1 MSKIYIAL
9 GSNLEEPSQQIYKA
23 INLINSIDELSVTH
37 TSSLYKTKPIGKVD
51 QPDFINAAIKL
62 EGDISP
68 ENLHTALQDI
78 ETQAGR
84 IRKEL
89 NEPRTLD
96 LDILLIDD
104 LIMKTKKLTIPHPR
118 MHQRQFVI
126 VPLFEINQKLNIPG
140 IGPINKIL
148 KMLPDQG
155 VVKI

>member
-9 GSNLEEPSQQIYKA
+9 GSNLDEPSEQIYKG
-23 INLINSIDELSVTH
+23 INSIDAIDDLSVTRI
-37 TSSLYKTKPIGKVD
+37 SSLYKTKPIGKID
-51 QPDFINAAIKL
+51 QPDFINAVIEV

-68 ENLHTALQDI
+68 ENLHAALQAI

-84 IRKEL
+84 IRIEL

-104 LIMKTKKLTIPHPR
+104 LIMKTKKLTVPHPR

-126 VPLFEINQKLNIPG
+126 VPLFEINPKLNMPG

-148 KMLPDQG
+148 KLLPNQG

>member
-1 MSKIYIAL
+1 MSKIYIGL
-9 GSNLEEPSQQIYKA
+9 GSILEEPSHQIYKA
-23 INLINSIDELSVTH
+23 INLIDAIDELSVTH
-37 TSSLYKTKPIGKVD
+37 TSSLYKTKPIGKID
-51 QPDFINAAIKL
+51 QPDFINAAVKV

-68 ENLHTALQDI
+68 ENLHAALQDI
-78 ETQAGR
+78 ETKAGR
-84 IRKEL
+84 IRMEL

-104 LIMKTKKLTIPHPR
+104 LIMKTKKLTVPHPR

-148 KMLPDQG
+148 KLLPDQG
-155 VVKI
+155 VIKI

>member
-9 GSNLEEPSQQIYKA
+9 GSNLDEPNEQIYKA
-23 INLINSIDELSVTH
+23 INSVDAVDDLSVTH
-37 TSSLYKTKPIGKVD
+37 ISSLYKTKPIGKID
-51 QPDFINAAIKL
+51 QPDFINAVIEV

-68 ENLHTALQDI
+68 ENLHAALQAI

-84 IRKEL
+84 IRIEL

-104 LIMKTKKLTIPHPR
+104 LIMKTKKLTVPHPR

-140 IGPINKIL
+140 IGSINKIL
-148 KMLPDQG
+148 KSLPDQG

>member
-9 GSNLEEPSQQIYKA
+9 GSNLDEPSEQIYKA
-23 INLINSIDELSVTH
+23 INSIDAFDDLSVTH
-37 TSSLYKTKPIGKVD
+37 ISSLYKTKPIGKID
-51 QPDFINAAIKL
+51 QPDFINAAIEV

-68 ENLHTALQDI
+68 ENLHAALQDI

-84 IRKEL
+84 IRMEL

-104 LIMKTKKLTIPHPR
+104 LIMKTKKLTVPHPR

-148 KMLPDQG
+148 KSLPDQG
-155 VVKI
+155 VIKI

>member
-9 GSNLEEPSQQIYKA
+9 GSNLDDPSKQIYKA
-23 INLINSIDELSVTH
+23 INSIDAIDDLSVTH
-37 TSSLYKTKPIGKVD
+37 ISSLYKTKPIGKID
-51 QPDFINAAIKL
+51 QPDFINAVIEV

-68 ENLHTALQDI
+68 ENLHAALQAI

-84 IRKEL
+84 IRIEL

-104 LIMKTKKLTIPHPR
+104 LIMKTKKLTVPHPR

-126 VPLFEINQKLNIPG
+126 VPLFEINQKLNISG

-148 KMLPDQG
+148 KSLPDQG

>member
-9 GSNLEEPSQQIYKA
+9 GSNLEEPRKQIYRA
-23 INLINSIDELSVTH
+23 INLIDAIDEISVTQK
-37 TSSLYKTKPIGKVD
+37 SSLYKTKPIGKID
-51 QPDFINAAIKL
+51 QPDFINAAIEV
-62 EGDISP
+62 EGNISP

-78 ETQAGR
+78 ETQTGR
-84 IRKEL
+84 IRMEL

-104 LIMKTKKLTIPHPR
+104 LIMKTKKLTVPHPR
-118 MHQRQFVI
+118 MHQREFVI

-140 IGPINKIL
+140 IGSIDYIL
-148 KMLPDQG
+148 KSLPDQG

>member
-84 IRKEL
+84 IRMEL

-104 LIMKTKKLTIPHPR
+104 LIMKTKKLTVPHPR

-126 VPLFEINQKLNIPG
+126 VPLYEINQKLNIPG
-140 IGPINKIL
+140 IGPIDKIL
-148 KMLPDQG
+148 KSLPDQG

>member
-1 MSKIYIAL
+1 MSKVYIAL
-9 GSNLEEPSQQIYKA
+9 GSNLDEPSEQIYKA
-23 INLINSIDELSVTH
+23 INSIDAIDDLSVTH
-37 TSSLYKTKPIGKVD
+37 ISSLYKTKPIGKID
-51 QPDFINAAIKL
+51 QPDFINAVIEV

-68 ENLHTALQDI
+68 ENLHSALQDV

-104 LIMKTKKLTIPHPR
+104 LIMKTKKLTVPHPR

-140 IGPINKIL
+140 IGSIDEIL
-148 KMLPDQG
+148 KSLPDQG

>member
-9 GSNLEEPSQQIYKA
+9 GSNLKEPSQQIYKA
-23 INLINSIDELSVTH
+23 INLIDAIDELSVTCK
-37 TSSLYKTKPIGKVD
+37 SSLYKTKPIGRID
-51 QPDFINAAIKL
+51 QPDFINAAIEV
-62 EGDISP
+62 EGNISP

-84 IRKEL
+84 IRMEL

-104 LIMKTKKLTIPHPR
+104 LIMKTKKLTVPHPR
-118 MHQRQFVI
+118 MHQREFVI

-140 IGPINKIL
+140 IGSIDDIL
-148 KMLPDQG
+148 KSLPDQG

>member
-23 INLINSIDELSVTH
+23 INLIDAIDELSVTH
-37 TSSLYKTKPIGKVD
+37 TSSLYKTKPIGKID
-51 QPDFINAAIKL
+51 QPDFINAAVKV

-68 ENLHTALQDI
+68 ENLHAALQDI
-78 ETQAGR
+78 ETKAGR
-84 IRKEL
+84 IRMEL

-104 LIMKTKKLTIPHPR
+104 LIMKTKKLTVPHPR

-140 IGPINKIL
+140 IGSINKIL
-148 KMLPDQG
+148 KSLPDQG

>member
-23 INLINSIDELSVTH
+23 INLIDAIDELSVTH
-37 TSSLYKTKPIGKVD
+37 TSSLYKTKPIGKID
-51 QPDFINAAIKL
+51 QPDFINAAVKV

-68 ENLHTALQDI
+68 ENLHAALQDI
-78 ETQAGR
+78 ETKAGR
-84 IRKEL
+84 IRMEL

-104 LIMKTKKLTIPHPR
+104 LIMKTKKLTVPHPR

-140 IGPINKIL
+140 IGSIDEIL
-148 KMLPDQG
+148 KSLPDQG

>member
-23 INLINSIDELSVTH
+23 INLINTINELSVTH
-37 TSSLYKTKPIGKVD
+37 KSSLYKTKPIGKID
-51 QPDFINAAIKL
+51 QPDFINAAVKV

-68 ENLHTALQDI
+68 ENLHAVLQDI

-84 IRKEL
+84 IRTEL

-104 LIMKTKKLTIPHPR
+104 LIIKTKKLTVPHPR

-126 VPLFEINQKLNIPG
+126 MPLYEINQKLNIPG
-140 IGPINKIL
+140 IGSIDEIFKS
-148 KMLPDQG
+148 LPDQG
-155 VVKI
+155 VIRI

>member
-23 INLINSIDELSVTH
+23 INLIDAIDKLSVTDK
-37 TSSLYKTKPIGKVD
+37 SSLYKTKPIGKID
-51 QPDFINAAIKL
+51 QPDFINAAIEV
-62 EGDISP
+62 EGNISP

-84 IRKEL
+84 IRMEL

-126 VPLFEINQKLNIPG
+126 VPLFEINQELNIPG
-140 IGPINKIL
+140 IGSIDEIL
-148 KMLPDQG
+148 KSIPDQG

>member
-23 INLINSIDELSVTH
+23 INLIDAIDELSVMH
-37 TSSLYKTKPIGKVD
+37 TSSLYKTKPIGKID

-62 EGDISP
+62 EGTISP
-68 ENLHTALQDI
+68 ENLHAALQDI

-84 IRKEL
+84 IRMEL

-126 VPLFEINQKLNIPG
+126 VPLYEINQKLNIPG
-140 IGPINKIL
+140 IGPINEIL
-148 KMLPDQG
+148 KSLPDQG

>member
-1 MSKIYIAL
+1 MCIR
-9 GSNLEEPSQQIYKA
+9 
-23 INLINSIDELSVTH
+23 DR
-37 TSSLYKTKPIGKVD
+37 YKTKPIGKID
-51 QPDFINAAIKL
+51 QSDFINAAIEV

-68 ENLHTALQDI
+68 ENLHAELQDI
-78 ETQAGR
+78 ETKAGR

-104 LIMKTKKLTIPHPR
+104 LIMKTKNLIVPHPR

-140 IGPINKIL
+140 IGPIDKIF
-148 KMLPDQG
+148 KSLPDQG
-155 VVKI
+155 VVKL

>member
-1 MSKIYIAL
+1 MPKIYIAL
-9 GSNLEEPSQQIYKA
+9 GSNLDEPSEQIYKA
-23 INLINSIDELSVTH
+23 INSIDAVDDLSVTH
-37 TSSLYKTKPIGKVD
+37 ISSLYKTKPIGKID
-51 QPDFINAAIKL
+51 QPDFINAVIEV

-68 ENLHTALQDI
+68 NNLHAALQDI
-78 ETQAGR
+78 EAQAGR

-104 LIMKTKKLTIPHPR
+104 LIMKTKKLTVPHPR

-140 IGPINKIL
+140 IGSIDEIL
-148 KMLPDQG
+148 KSLPDQG

>member
-9 GSNLEEPSQQIYKA
+9 GSNLDEPSEQIYKA
-23 INLINSIDELSVTH
+23 INSIDAVDDLSVTH
-37 TSSLYKTKPIGKVD
+37 ISSLYKTKPIGKID
-51 QPDFINAAIKL
+51 QPDFINAAI
-62 EGDISP
+62 EIVGDISP

-84 IRKEL
+84 IRMEL

-104 LIMKTKKLTIPHPR
+104 LIMKTKKLTVPHPR

-140 IGPINKIL
+140 IGSIDEIL
-148 KMLPDQG
+148 KSLPDQG

>member
-23 INLINSIDELSVTH
+23 INLIDAIDKLSVTDK
-37 TSSLYKTKPIGKVD
+37 SSLYKTKPIGKID
-51 QPDFINAAIKL
+51 QPDFINAAIEV
-62 EGDISP
+62 EGNISP
-68 ENLHTALQDI
+68 ENLHAALQNI

-84 IRKEL
+84 IRIEL

-126 VPLFEINQKLNIPG
+126 VPLFEINQELNIPG
-140 IGPINKIL
+140 IGSIDEIL
-148 KMLPDQG
+148 KSIPDQG

>member
-23 INLINSIDELSVTH
+23 INLIDAIDELSVTH
-37 TSSLYKTKPIGKVD
+37 TSSLYKTKPIGKID
-51 QPDFINAAIKL
+51 QPDFINAAVKV

-68 ENLHTALQDI
+68 ENLHAALQDI
-78 ETQAGR
+78 ETKAGR
-84 IRKEL
+84 IRMEL

-104 LIMKTKKLTIPHPR
+104 LIMKTKKLTVPHPR

-126 VPLFEINQKLNIPG
+126 VPLFEINPKLNIPG

-148 KMLPDQG
+148 KLLPNQG

>member
-9 GSNLEEPSQQIYKA
+9 GSNLDDPSEQIYKA
-23 INLINSIDELSVTH
+23 INSIDAIDDLSVTH
-37 TSSLYKTKPIGKVD
+37 ISSLYKTKPIGKID
-51 QPDFINAAIKL
+51 QPDFINAAIEV

-68 ENLHTALQDI
+68 EKLHASLQDI
-78 ETQAGR
+78 ETKAGR

-104 LIMKTKKLTIPHPR
+104 LIMKTKKLTVPHPR

-126 VPLFEINQKLNIPG
+126 VPLFEINPKLNIPG
-140 IGPINKIL
+140 IGSINKIL
-148 KMLPDQG
+148 KLLPNQG

>member
-9 GSNLEEPSQQIYKA
+9 GSNLDEPSEQIYKA
-23 INLINSIDELSVTH
+23 INSIDAIDDLSVTH
-37 TSSLYKTKPIGKVD
+37 ISSLYKTKPIGKID
-51 QPDFINAAIKL
+51 QPDFINAAIEV

-84 IRKEL
+84 IRKAL

-104 LIMKTKKLTIPHPR
+104 LIMKTKKLTVPHPR

-126 VPLFEINQKLNIPG
+126 VPLFEINPRLNIPG

-148 KMLPDQG
+148 KLLPDQG

>member
-1 MSKIYIAL
+1 
-9 GSNLEEPSQQIYKA
+9 
-23 INLINSIDELSVTH
+23 
-37 TSSLYKTKPIGKVD
+37 
-51 QPDFINAAIKL
+51 
-62 EGDISP
+62 
-68 ENLHTALQDI
+68 LHAALQDI
-78 ETQAGR
+78 ETKAGR

-104 LIMKTKKLTIPHPR
+104 LIMKTKKLTVPHPR

-148 KMLPDQG
+148 KSLPDQG

>member
-1 MSKIYIAL
+1 MSKIYISL
-9 GSNLEEPSQQIYKA
+9 GSNLDEPSEQIYNA
-23 INLINSIDELSVTH
+23 INSIDAIDDLSVTNI
-37 TSSLYKTKPIGKVD
+37 SSLYKTKPIGKID
-51 QPDFINAAIKL
+51 QPDFINAAVEV

-68 ENLHTALQDI
+68 ENLHAALQAI

-104 LIMKTKKLTIPHPR
+104 LIMKTKKLTVPHPR

-126 VPLFEINQKLNIPG
+126 VPLFEINQKLNVPG
-140 IGPINKIL
+140 IGSIDEIL
-148 KMLPDQG
+148 KSLPDQG

>member
-23 INLINSIDELSVTH
+23 INLIDAIDELSVIH
-37 TSSLYKTKPIGKVD
+37 TSSLYKTKPIGKID
-51 QPDFINAAIKL
+51 QPDFINAAIEV
-62 EGDISP
+62 EGNISP

-78 ETQAGR
+78 ETQTGR
-84 IRKEL
+84 IRMEL

-104 LIMKTKKLTIPHPR
+104 LIMKTKKLTVPHPR
-118 MHQRQFVI
+118 MHQREFVI

-140 IGPINKIL
+140 IGSIDDIL
-148 KMLPDQG
+148 KSLPDQG

>member
-9 GSNLEEPSQQIYKA
+9 GSNLDEPSEQINKA
-23 INLINSIDELSVTH
+23 INLIDAIADLSVTH
-37 TSSLYKTKPIGKVD
+37 ISSLYKTKPIGKID
-51 QPDFINAAIKL
+51 QPDFINAVIEV

-68 ENLHTALQDI
+68 ENLHAALQAI

-104 LIMKTKKLTIPHPR
+104 LIMKTKKLTVPHPR

-140 IGPINKIL
+140 IGPIIKIL
-148 KMLPDQG
+148 KVLPDQG
-155 VVKI
+155 IVKI

>member
-9 GSNLEEPSQQIYKA
+9 GSNLEKPSQQIYKA
-23 INLINSIDELSVTH
+23 INLINTIDELSVTH

-84 IRKEL
+84 IRLEL

-104 LIMKTKKLTIPHPR
+104 LIMKTKKLTVPHPR

-126 VPLFEINQKLNIPG
+126 VPLYEINQKLNIPG
-140 IGPINKIL
+140 IGPIEEIL
-148 KMLPDQG
+148 KSLPDQG

>member
-9 GSNLEEPSQQIYKA
+9 GSNLEEPRKQIYRA
-23 INLINSIDELSVTH
+23 INLIDAIDEISVTQK
-37 TSSLYKTKPIGKVD
+37 SSLYKTKPIGKID
-51 QPDFINAAIKL
+51 QPDFINAAIEV
-62 EGDISP
+62 EGNISP

-78 ETQAGR
+78 ETQTGR
-84 IRKEL
+84 IRMEL

-104 LIMKTKKLTIPHPR
+104 LIMKTKKLTVPHPR
-118 MHQRQFVI
+118 MHQREFVI

-140 IGPINKIL
+140 IGSIEDIL
-148 KMLPDQG
+148 KSLPDQG

>member
-23 INLINSIDELSVTH
+23 INLIDAIDELSVTH
-37 TSSLYKTKPIGKVD
+37 TSSLYKTKPIGKID
-51 QPDFINAAIKL
+51 QPDFINAAVKV

-68 ENLHTALQDI
+68 KNLHAALQDI
-78 ETQAGR
+78 EKKAGR
-84 IRKEL
+84 IRMEL

-140 IGPINKIL
+140 IGSIDEIL
-148 KMLPDQG
+148 KSLPDQG

>member
-9 GSNLEEPSQQIYKA
+9 GSNLDEPSEQIYKA
-23 INLINSIDELSVTH
+23 INSIDVIDDLSVTH
-37 TSSLYKTKPIGKVD
+37 ISSLYKTKPIGKID
-51 QPDFINAAIKL
+51 QPDFINAAIEV

-68 ENLHTALQDI
+68 EKLHASLQDI
-78 ETQAGR
+78 ETKAGR

-104 LIMKTKKLTIPHPR
+104 LIMKTKKLTVPHPR

-126 VPLFEINQKLNIPG
+126 VPLFEINPKLNIPG
-140 IGPINKIL
+140 IGSINKIL
-148 KMLPDQG
+148 KLLPNQG

>member
-9 GSNLEEPSQQIYKA
+9 GSNLEEPNQQIYRA
-23 INLINSIDELSVTH
+23 INLIDAIDEISVTRK
-37 TSSLYKTKPIGKVD
+37 SSLYKTKPIGKID
-51 QPDFINAAIKL
+51 QPDFINAAIEV
-62 EGDISP
+62 EGNISP
-68 ENLHTALQDI
+68 EHLHAALQEI
-78 ETQAGR
+78 EIQAGR
-84 IRKEL
+84 IRMEL

-104 LIMKTKKLTIPHPR
+104 LIMKTKKLTVPHPR

-140 IGPINKIL
+140 IGPIDDIL
-148 KMLPDQG
+148 KSLSDQG